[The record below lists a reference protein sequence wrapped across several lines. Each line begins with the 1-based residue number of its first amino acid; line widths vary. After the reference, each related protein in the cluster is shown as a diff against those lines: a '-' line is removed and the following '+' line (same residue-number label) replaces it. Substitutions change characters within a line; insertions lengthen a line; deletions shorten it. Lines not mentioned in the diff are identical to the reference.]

1 MADWSAKVSKIEE
14 MSRKR
19 DELNI
24 EFINQTKENLDAKME
39 NYEEKRD
46 AIITDMKEK
55 LKVMCLIPVR
65 PRLNDK
71 MWLLFT
77 SSSGPCPGH

>member
-55 LKVMCLIPVR
+55 LKVC
-65 PRLNDK
+65 
-71 MWLLFT
+71 T
-77 SSSGPCPGH
+77 S

>member
-19 DELNI
+19 DELNN
-24 EFINQTKENLDAKME
+24 EFITQTKENLDAKME

-55 LKVMCLIPVR
+55 LKVTIR
-65 PRLNDK
+65 
-71 MWLLFT
+71 
-77 SSSGPCPGH
+77 